1 MTTTTGRTGSSI
13 QAIWVGIAAAGAAII
28 LSSIVLSQVGWDATV
43 FVGFG
48 EEEPLTRGY
57 AEQRLG
63 EVRLRPAQGHDGKFF
78 FVQAN
83 DPWVLH
89 PEQNAGVLARPLYR
103 SQRMFYPLVAGLGG
117 TLPPEVIVWGLLVA
131 NLVAM
136 GVGSWAVGLIAI
148 RMEMSAWWG
157 LSFVLNPGLINEL
170 SIDGA
175 GVVAAAAAF
184 GACALFLRERDG
196 MGILLLALAALTREA
211 MLIAAVGSAWWLWRY
226 QGQKRVS
233 LLTLAIPLA
242 TVGSWAVYL
251 RMRIG
256 LDAGAA
262 QIQEI
267 GMPFTGFIQAV
278 QGWRADPL
286 DLASGLAILILLVLY
301 TRRVLTS
308 ERLVG
313 WAFVGFVALA
323 LVLTR
328 PVWQSQFDIT
338 RAVAPAITAF
348 VLLLF
353 APRPPPER
361 TGVRC

>member
-1 MTTTTGRTGSSI
+1 MKTAPGRTGSSI

-28 LSSIVLSQVGWDATV
+28 LSAIVLSQVGWDATV

-48 EEEPLTRGY
+48 EEEPLTRDY

-117 TLPPEVIVWGLLVA
+117 TLPPEMVVWGLLVA

-148 RMEMSAWWG
+148 EMEMSAWWG

-211 MLIAAVGSAWWLWRY
+211 MLIAAAGGAWWLWRHEGRK
-226 QGQKRVS
+226 QLA
-233 LLTLAIPLA
+233 LLALAVPVV
-242 TVGSWAVYL
+242 TVGAWAAYV
-251 RMRIG
+251 RMRVG
-256 LDAGAA
+256 LASGVAE
-262 QIQEI
+262 IQEI
-267 GMPFTGFIQAV
+267 GLPFTGFIQAV

-301 TRRVLTS
+301 TRRALTS
-308 ERLVG
+308 DHLVG

-338 RAVAPAITAF
+338 RAVAPAITTY

-353 APRPPPER
+353 ATRRRPKR

>member
-1 MTTTTGRTGSSI
+1 MTVAPGRTGSSI
-13 QAIWVGIAAAGAAII
+13 QAIWVGIASAGAAII
-28 LSSIVLSQVGWDATV
+28 LSAIVLSQVGWDATV

-63 EVRLRPAQGHDGKFF
+63 EIQLRPAQGHDGKFF

-83 DPWVLH
+83 DPWVLD
-89 PEQNAGVLARPLYR
+89 PERHAGLLARPLYR
-103 SQRMFYPLVAGLGG
+103 SQRMFYPLIAGLGG
-117 TLPPEVIVWGLLVA
+117 ALAPNVIVWGLLVT
-131 NLVAM
+131 NLLAM
-136 GVGSWAVGLIAI
+136 GVGSWAVGLIALK
-148 RMEMSAWWG
+148 MEMSPLWG

-184 GACALFLRERDG
+184 GACALFLRDRNG
-196 MGILLLALAALTREA
+196 LGILLLALAALTREA
-211 MLIAAVGSAWWLWRY
+211 MLIAAVGTAWWLWRHPSH
-226 QGQKRVS
+226 KRVS
-233 LLTLAIPLA
+233 VLALVVPVA
-242 TVGSWAVYL
+242 TAGAWAIYL
-251 RMRIG
+251 RTRIG
-256 LDAGAA
+256 LESGVA

-267 GMPFTGFIQAV
+267 GLPFTGFIQAV

-286 DLASGLAILILLVLY
+286 NLASGLAMLVLLVLY
-301 TRRVLTS
+301 SRRVLMS
-308 ERLVG
+308 NHLVG

-353 APRPPPER
+353 APKPMSRP
-361 TGVRC
+361 T